1 VTVHG
6 QVNAKLVALA
16 RRKVVRVMRYLKDP
30 VLYARVTLRLE
41 PDPARER
48 PAIAQ
53 AMLDVNGRPVRA
65 HASGADM
72 REAVNRLEERL
83 RRQLE
88 ILTEHREQ
96 QRKRGPAARE
106 PHEWRHGDPPDQRT
120 GFYPREAGQRQVVAR
135 AATVS
140 RPLTPEEAADEM
152 ELLDYD
158 FHLFTDVGT
167 AAAAT
172 VWRDRGGAVGWTP
185 LSAAPALTRSE
196 AIAMLEA
203 SGEPF
208 VFYRDTASGRGS
220 VLYHRYDG
228 HYGLLASPTVEVR
241 S

>member
-1 VTVHG
+1 MTVHG
-6 QVNAKLVALA
+6 EVSEKLVALA
-16 RRKVVRVMRYLKDP
+16 GRKVARVLRYLKDP

-53 AMLDVNGRPVRA
+53 AMLDVNGQPVRA
-65 HASGADM
+65 HATGADM
-72 REAVNRLEERL
+72 REAINRLEERL

-96 QRKRGPAARE
+96 HRKRGPAARE
-106 PHEWRHGDPPDQRT
+106 PHEWRHGDPPAQRT
-120 GFYPREAGQRQVVAR
+120 GFYPRAAEQRQVVAR
-135 AATVS
+135 APTVS

-152 ELLDYD
+152 ELLDYV

-167 AAAAT
+167 AAAAV
-172 VWRDRGGAVGWTP
+172 VWRDRSGAVDWTP

-196 AIAMLEA
+196 AVDMLEA
-203 SGEPF
+203 NGEPF
-208 VFYRDTASGRGS
+208 VFYRDTASEQGC

-228 HYGLLASPTVEVR
+228 HYGLLASPTVEVG